1 MGLLLILF
9 TGCAHVSDSLH
20 SVAAMAQ
27 KIAPN
32 NKMIQQAA
40 RAAVL
45 SADLT
50 YSETGPM
57 QETMLGYKI
66 SAKMLSN
73 YKTLAPDSPSSKY
86 VTKVGRTVVQGSDS
100 PYTFNSY
107 IFIVLDAPKE
117 VNAFA
122 APGGF
127 IFITTGMLDFLKN
140 EDELAAIIGH
150 EVGHVEKQHGI
161 QSAGRENVIK
171 LLSLLSTAGKDYA
184 NNDPDTKAL
193 IDFLYNKIEMA
204 IVEKM
209 RNGYSIEMEEEADKR
224 SIAIA
229 NNLGYN
235 TMALSHVLERYKEI
249 KGTYGGA
256 AYPKER
262 GNSAKQYA
270 KLISDGNF
278 YLALAA
284 RNKRFSRNTTLLSR

>member
-1 MGLLLILF
+1 MGLFLILF

-20 SVAAMAQ
+20 SVAAIAR

-32 NKMIQQAA
+32 NRLINQAA
-40 RAAVL
+40 HAAVVT
-45 SADLT
+45 ADLT
-50 YSETGPM
+50 YNETGPM

-73 YKTLAPDSPSSKY
+73 YKTLPPDSLSSKY
-86 VTKVGRTVVQGSDS
+86 VAKVGKTVVQGSDS

-117 VNAFA
+117 INAFA

-127 IFITTGMLDFLKN
+127 VFITTGMLNFLKN

-161 QSAGRENVIK
+161 QSAGRENVMK
-171 LLSLLSTAGKDYA
+171 LLSLLSAAGKDHF
-184 NNDPDTKAL
+184 NNDPQTKAI
-193 IDFLYNKIEMA
+193 IDVLYAKIEMA

-224 SIAIA
+224 SIEIA

-235 TMALSHVLERYKEI
+235 TMALSHILERYKEI
-249 KGTYGGA
+249 KGSYGGA

-262 GNSAKQYA
+262 GDSAKKYA
-270 KLISDGNF
+270 KLISKGNF
-278 YLALAA
+278 YLALTA
-284 RNKRFSRNTTLLSR
+284 RNKRFQQSTTLLK